1 MRDVRFC
8 PGLPKIPPVL
18 FADLGTGP
26 EAVRH
31 FIIPGGKPPFP
42 HPVIADAKLEAGDV
56 SPQLLLDKAFVSG
69 CFPVLQRPPVPPGR
83 LRIPF
88 FSKKPPADIAAK
100 LRAGNGEPQSLQE
113 RGQRF
118 FFLGQPIQAVG
129 AVAAGVYLI
138 LPPAV
143 RTLSK
148 FRQRPLRLPVL
159 LMVI

>member
-1 MRDVRFC
+1 MFSLACFTLSYAGR
-8 PGLPKIPPVL
+8 PVL
-18 FADLGTGP
+18 PRSSENTAGFVRRPRNRAGSGPPFHYTGRQ
-26 EAVRH
+26 A
-31 FIIPGGKPPFP
+31 PFP

-143 RTLSK
+143 RT
-148 FRQRPLRLPVL
+148 F
-159 LMVI
+159 